1 MELYIIEL
9 SKFKKYK
16 KSIEN
21 ENLNSWIK
29 FIESPKVINL
39 EEENY
44 EIIQA
49 RKILEDISQDERE
62 RYLAELREKYIMDQ
76 KAIEA
81 AGFDKGLKAG
91 FERGLQDGIKQG
103 LQDEKINIAKK
114 LKAQNVDI
122 SIIKEATGLS
132 IEEIKKL

>member
-62 RYLAELREKYIMDQ
+62 RYLAEIREKYIMDQ
-76 KAIEA
+76 KAIEG

-91 FERGLQDGIKQG
+91 FERGLQDGI
-103 LQDEKINIAKK
+103 
-114 LKAQNVDI
+114 
-122 SIIKEATGLS
+122 
-132 IEEIKKL
+132 